1 MKKILDEL
9 YFGNIVPDEQYI
21 VKGSEYEKEM
31 NHLVSLEEKLE
42 ESLNDKEREILIK
55 YRESSLNINSITSK
69 EMWKKGFIMGI
80 KLGMA
85 VMNSSAE
92 NFKAIYEGRDE

>member
-9 YFGNIVPDEQYI
+9 YFGNITPDEQYI

-31 NHLVSLEEKLE
+31 NRILEYEEALEKT
-42 ESLNDKEREILIK
+42 LNKSEIDVLIK

-69 EMWKKGFIMGI
+69 EMWKKGFIMGLRI
-80 KLGMA
+80 GIE
-85 VMNSSAE
+85 VMDTPAE
-92 NFKAIYEGRDE
+92 NLKNITENTD

>member
-31 NHLVSLEEKLE
+31 NRILEYEEALEKT
-42 ESLNDKEREILIK
+42 LNKSEKDVLIK

-69 EMWKKGFIMGI
+69 EMWKKGFIMGLRI
-80 KLGMA
+80 GIE
-85 VMNSSAE
+85 VMDSSVE
-92 NFKAIYEGRDE
+92 NLKNITENTD

>member
-69 EMWKKGFIMGI
+69 EMWKKGFIMGLRI
-80 KLGMA
+80 GVE
-85 VMNSSAE
+85 VMDNPAE
-92 NFKAIYEGRDE
+92 NLKNITENTD

>member
-31 NHLVSLEEKLE
+31 NRILEYEEVLEK
-42 ESLNDKEREILIK
+42 SLNKSEKEILIK

-69 EMWKKGFIMGI
+69 EMWKKGFIMGLRI
-80 KLGMA
+80 GIE
-85 VMNSSAE
+85 VMDFSAE
-92 NFKAIYEGRDE
+92 NLKNITENTD

>member
-31 NHLVSLEEKLE
+31 NHLVNLEEKLE

-69 EMWKKGFIMGI
+69 EMWKKGFVMGLRI
-80 KLGMA
+80 GIE
-85 VMNSSAE
+85 VMDTPVE
-92 NFKAIYEGRDE
+92 NLKNITENTD

>member
-9 YFGNIVPDEQYI
+9 YFGNITPDEQYI

-42 ESLNDKEREILIK
+42 ETLNDKEKEILIK
-55 YRESSLNINSITSK
+55 YRESFLNINSITSK
-69 EMWKKGFIMGI
+69 EMWKKGFIMGLRI
-80 KLGMA
+80 GVE
-85 VMNSSAE
+85 VMDAPAE
-92 NFKAIYEGRDE
+92 NLKNITENTD

>member
-31 NHLVSLEEKLE
+31 NHILEYEEALEKTLN
-42 ESLNDKEREILIK
+42 ESEKK
-55 YRESSLNINSITSK
+55 SS
-69 EMWKKGFIMGI
+69 
-80 KLGMA
+80 
-85 VMNSSAE
+85 
-92 NFKAIYEGRDE
+92 

>member
-42 ESLNDKEREILIK
+42 KSLNDKEREILIK
-55 YRESSLNINSITSK
+55 YRESSLNITSITSK
-69 EMWKKGFIMGI
+69 EMWKKGFIMGLRI
-80 KLGMA
+80 GIE
-85 VMNSSAE
+85 VMDTAAE
-92 NFKAIYEGRDE
+92 NLKNITENTE